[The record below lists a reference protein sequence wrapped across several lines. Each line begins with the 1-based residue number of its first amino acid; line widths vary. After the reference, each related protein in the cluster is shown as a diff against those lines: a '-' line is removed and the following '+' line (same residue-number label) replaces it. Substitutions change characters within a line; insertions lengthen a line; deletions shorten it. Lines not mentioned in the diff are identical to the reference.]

1 MRELLQIS
9 KEKISQCT
17 IAKTFLQTSIVC
29 EKIKRIQTISHT
41 KVKTETSGYTTLE
54 TVTLQWNKYI
64 NINIATG
71 AQKYFRK
78 PLSLNIV
85 PHPLMQLQTV
95 LWLKEE
101 VICQLHR
108 ALYARVHLR
117 RTERLC
123 HCVLCTDKS
132 TFPCFWKTAL
142 SSLCQWWKQL
152 SRLLSAKNA
161 KGSVMIQ
168 RSISDRLNQVKMNK
182 ISNWKT
188 TTLSSKKNLKLQLK
202 ETQQ

>member
-1 MRELLQIS
+1 MGCGSSLIS
-9 KEKISQCT
+9 LIHERIAPDFKRKDFSVHYCKNISSD
-17 IAKTFLQTSIVC
+17 IYSMYHC

-41 KVKTETSGYTTLE
+41 KVKTETSGYTALE

-85 PHPLMQLQTV
+85 PHPLMQLETV

-168 RSISDRLNQVKMNK
+168 RSISDNM
-182 ISNWKT
+182 T
-188 TTLSSKKNLKLQLK
+188 AG
-202 ETQQ
+202 